1 MKLKLACADYSFP
14 LLPFPETMDLIK
26 ALKVPAIDIG
36 LFEGH
41 RHLVPSKELSRPERN
56 GQRLRA
62 LLGDRGLAL
71 ADLFMVA
78 ATDREN
84 LAPNN
89 PDPRNNR
96 KSREVF
102 ERGLDFLNAAGGRHL
117 TLLPGVYF
125 KGVPR
130 RDSFERSAVE
140 LEWRAQRA
148 AGRGIVFSVEP
159 HLGSVVETPATALR
173 MVGRAP
179 SLTYSLDYT
188 HYTFAGYRDEEIEPL
203 LPHASHF
210 HVRGA
215 EKGRLQTPFKRNKI
229 DFGRALKRMKSQGYR
244 GYFALEYVWIE
255 WERSNE
261 CDNVSETILFRDHLR
276 SIAANL

>member
-1 MKLKLACADYSFP
+1 
-14 LLPFPETMDLIK
+14 
-26 ALKVPAIDIG
+26 
-36 LFEGH
+36 
-41 RHLVPSKELSRPERN
+41 
-56 GQRLRA
+56 
-62 LLGDRGLAL
+62 
-71 ADLFMVA
+71 
-78 ATDREN
+78 
-84 LAPNN
+84 
-89 PDPRNNR
+89 
-96 KSREVF
+96 
-102 ERGLDFLNAAGGRHL
+102 
-117 TLLPGVYF
+117 VYF

-130 RDSFERSAVE
+130 GDSFERSAVE

-173 MVGRAP
+173 MVRRAP
-179 SLTYSLDYT
+179 SLTYALDYT
-188 HYTFAGYRDEEIEPL
+188 HYTFAGYKDAEIEPL

-229 DFGRALKRMKSQGYR
+229 DFRRALKRMKSQGYK

-276 SIAANL
+276 SISASL

>member
-26 ALKVPAIDIG
+26 ALKIGAIDIG

-41 RHLVPSKELSRPERN
+41 KHLVPSTELSRPEKC
-56 GQRLRA
+56 GKRLRVMLA
-62 LLGDRGLAL
+62 DRGLAL
-71 ADLFMVA
+71 ADVFLVA

-102 ERGLDFLNAAGGRHL
+102 ERSLDYLNAAGGRHL
-117 TLLPGVYF
+117 TQLPGVYF
-125 KGVPR
+125 TGVPR
-130 RDSFERSAVE
+130 KDSFDRSALE

-148 AGRGIVFSVEP
+148 ARRGIVFSVEP
-159 HLGSVVETPATALR
+159 HLGSVVETPATAMR
-173 MVGRAP
+173 MAKRAP
-179 SLTYSLDYT
+179 TLTYALDYT
-188 HYTFAGYRDEEIEPL
+188 HYTFAGYKDDEIEPL
-203 LPHASHF
+203 LSHASHF

-215 EKGRLQTPFKRNKI
+215 EKGRLQTPFKRNRI
-229 DFGRALKRMKSQGYR
+229 DFKRALRLMKIQGYN
-244 GYFALEYVWIE
+244 GYHALEYVWID

-261 CDNVSETILFRDHLR
+261 CDNVSETILFRDYLI
-276 SIAANL
+276 SVSKAI

>member
-26 ALKVPAIDIG
+26 SLKIGAVDVG

-41 RHLVPSKELSRPERN
+41 KHLVPSTELSRPEKF
-56 GQRLRA
+56 GKRLRVMLA
-62 LLGDRGLAL
+62 DRGLAL
-71 ADLFMVA
+71 ADVFLVA

-89 PDPRNNR
+89 PDPKNKR

-102 ERGLDFLNAAGGRHL
+102 ERSLDYLNASGGRHL
-117 TLLPGVYF
+117 TQLPGVYF
-125 KGVPR
+125 SGVSR
-130 RDSFERSAVE
+130 KDSFDRSALE

-148 AGRGIVFSVEP
+148 AHRGIVFSVEP

-173 MVGRAP
+173 MVRRAP
-179 SLTYSLDYT
+179 SLTYALDYT
-188 HYTFAGYRDEEIEPL
+188 HFTFAGYKDSEIESL

-215 EKGRLQTPFKRNKI
+215 EKGRLQTPFKRNRI
-229 DFGRALKRMKSQGYR
+229 DFKRALRLMKAQGYK
-244 GYFALEYVWIE
+244 GYHAIEYVWID

-261 CDNVSETILFRDHLR
+261 CDNVSETILFRDHLI
-276 SIAANL
+276 SVSKAI

>member
-14 LLPFPETMDLIK
+14 LLPFPETMDLIR
-26 ALKVPAIDIG
+26 ALKIPAIDVG

-41 RHLVPSKELSRPERN
+41 KHLVPSTELSRPEKHGR
-56 GQRLRA
+56 QLRRMLA
-62 LLGDRGLAL
+62 ERDLAL
-71 ADLFMVA
+71 ADVFLVA

-89 PDPRNNR
+89 FDPKNNR

-102 ERGLDFLNAAGGRHL
+102 ERSLDYLNAAGGRHL
-117 TLLPGVYF
+117 TQLPGVYF
-125 KGVPR
+125 PGKSKKECF
-130 RDSFERSAVE
+130 DRSALE

-148 AGRGIVFSVEP
+148 KKRGIVFSVEP

-173 MVGRAP
+173 MVKQAP
-179 SLTYSLDYT
+179 TLTYALDYT
-188 HYTFAGYRDEEIEPL
+188 HFTFAGYKDSEIEPL

-215 EKGRLQTPFKRNKI
+215 EKGRLQASFKRNKI
-229 DFGRALKRMKSQGYR
+229 DFKRALKRMKSLGYK
-244 GYFALEYVWIE
+244 GYQALEYVWIE

-261 CDNVSETILFRDHLR
+261 CDNVSETILFRDHLTALAKQ
-276 SIAANL
+276 I